1 MDRRAAGTWSIHRQS
16 RGSVTI
22 GQEYTPSEWGVCQ
35 SSPGWR
41 PRHLKQ
47 FLALAEQVLDRD
59 ALGTSQLYRVTP
71 QGSTDA
77 LRRGFA
83 GKLFGG
89 CPDLLICCV
98 NEWIK
103 FWDFRGVVTLLVF
116 PKQKEIRFILRAVS
130 MKEELVLAH
139 DLSL

>member
-1 MDRRAAGTWSIHRQS
+1 M
-16 RGSVTI
+16 
-22 GQEYTPSEWGVCQ
+22 
-35 SSPGWR
+35 
-41 PRHLKQ
+41 KQ
-47 FLALAEQVLDRD
+47 FLALAEQVLDWD
-59 ALGTSQLYRVTP
+59 ALGTGQLYRVTP

-116 PKQKEIRFILRAVS
+116 PKQKEIRLILRAVS